1 MSKSILLTGASGFVG
16 RQLSARILKENVN
29 LTCAVRSSF
38 VCEGA
43 SRMEHI
49 AGIDGQTDW
58 TKCLAGVDIVIHAA
72 ARVHIMKDT
81 SLDPLTE
88 FRKINVDGSLNL
100 ARQAVS
106 AGLKRFVFISSVKVN
121 GEETTRK
128 PFAAFDEPAPL
139 DPYGQSKLEA
149 EIALRELSHAT
160 GLEVVIIRPP
170 LIYGPGVRA
179 NFLKLMQLV
188 RIGIPLPLGA
198 IHNCRSMVALDNLVD
213 LLIACTHHPAAS
225 GQTFMVS
232 DDSDVSIAEL
242 LRMLAS
248 AMGKRSILLPVPAG
262 IIAGT
267 AALFGK
273 SAMASRILGSLQ
285 VDINH
290 TKSTLGWKPVVTV
303 QESINKTVA
312 HFLAHH

>member
-1 MSKSILLTGASGFVG
+1 MDKLLVTGATGFVG
-16 RQLSARILKENVN
+16 GGLCDALRIHDINFVP
-29 LTCAVRSSF
+29 AVRRN
-38 VCEGA
+38 A
-43 SRMEHI
+43 TN
-49 AGIDGQTDW
+49 GQFEIGNISGV
-58 TKCLAGVDIVIHAA
+58 TKWNDALAGCDVVIHLA
-72 ARVHIMKDT
+72 ARVHVMTDRD
-81 SLDPLTE
+81 SNPLSAN
-88 FRKINVDGSLNL
+88 RKVNVDATINL
-100 ARQAVS
+100 ARQAVTN
-106 AGLKRFVFISSVKVN
+106 GVKRFIFASSVKVN
-121 GEETTRK
+121 GEETTSK
-128 PFAAFDEPAPL
+128 PFTAFDEPAPL

-160 GLEVVIIRPP
+160 GLEVVIVRPP
-170 LIYGPGVRA
+170 LVYGPGVRA

-188 RIGIPLPLGA
+188 KMGVPLPLGA
-198 IHNCRSMVALDNLVD
+198 IHNHRSMVALDNLVD
-213 LLIACTHHPAAS
+213 LLITCTHHPAAS

-267 AALFGK
+267 TALFGK
-273 SAMASRILGSLQ
+273 SAMANRILGSLQ
-285 VDINH
+285 VDISH

-303 QESINKTVA
+303 QESIDKTVA